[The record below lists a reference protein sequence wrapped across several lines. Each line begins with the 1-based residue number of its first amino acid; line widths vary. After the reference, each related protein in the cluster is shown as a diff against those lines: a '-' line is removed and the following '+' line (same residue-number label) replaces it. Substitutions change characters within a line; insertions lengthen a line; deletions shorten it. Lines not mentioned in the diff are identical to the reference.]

1 MANWVTFG
9 RFLLLFVLLAVIY
22 SGHPGWQLVNAPLT
36 VLIIALDGVD
46 GWVARRFNQETL
58 FGATFDIA
66 IDRIV
71 EIVLWVVLAHL
82 GFIGV
87 WIPLLFVIR
96 GNLVDAIRSR
106 GAASGTAAFDMMESP
121 VGRFLVAGRFMR
133 GFYAVLKAVTFAW
146 ILFWQPFPVLA
157 PNFWADYGVALSWIG
172 HGFAWLS
179 AAICVARGLPVIVEF
194 CVNARPGARENARND

>member
-9 RFLLLFVLLAVIY
+9 RFLLLFVLLAIVY
-22 SGHPGWQLVNAPLT
+22 SGIPTLQLVNAPLT
-36 VLIIALDGVD
+36 ILIIALDGVD

-71 EIVLWVVLAHL
+71 ETVLWVVLAHL

-87 WIPLLFVIR
+87 WVPLLFIIR
-96 GNLVDAIRSR
+96 GNLVDAIRSK
-106 GAASGTAAFDMMESP
+106 GAASGTAAFDMMQSP

-146 ILFWQPFPVLA
+146 ILAWQPMPILAPDFWQAWGYPLTAIGLVLA
-157 PNFWADYGVALSWIG
+157 WA
-172 HGFAWLS
+172 S
-179 AAICVARGLPVIVEF
+179 ATICVVRGLPVIMEF
-194 CVNARPGARENARND
+194 CANARPSQQKNH